1 MSLSIDTSSLSIRS
15 LSASK
20 LFFLLHFAQGS
31 KWYSATA
38 TCQKLLCQV
47 KPPQKMFLQMI
58 KKYEEKNRGNKKI
71 AVPIAKRKLQWMDSG
86 SSKRLKIK

>member
-1 MSLSIDTSSLSIRS
+1 
-15 LSASK
+15 
-20 LFFLLHFAQGS
+20 
-31 KWYSATA
+31 
-38 TCQKLLCQV
+38 
-47 KPPQKMFLQMI
+47 MI

>member
-1 MSLSIDTSSLSIRS
+1 MSSSIDTSSLSIRS

-20 LFFLLHFAQGS
+20 LFFLLHFAQG
-31 KWYSATA
+31 
-38 TCQKLLCQV
+38 LLCQV
-47 KPPQKMFLQMI
+47 KPRQKMFLQMI